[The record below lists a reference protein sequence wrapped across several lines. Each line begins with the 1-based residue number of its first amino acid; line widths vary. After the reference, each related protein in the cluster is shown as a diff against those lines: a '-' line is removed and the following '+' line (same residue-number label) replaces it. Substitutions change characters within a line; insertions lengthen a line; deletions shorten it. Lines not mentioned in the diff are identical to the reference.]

1 MQDELANKLYEKY
14 PKLTDTTKINMYAL
28 WSDSPDQCSALM
40 TRVSVEQDKG
50 EVMLVEKTG
59 ESTEV
64 VHKFNEK
71 GSMMLP
77 SDIVSAEWTL
87 RSAPDS
93 SYALDSLTIVR
104 NDKLLAV
111 LREGGNLPGNMDN
124 AVFKAHF
131 SKANKTPVEIVERHF
146 AQSGNAIQ
154 LNIKASEFEVTRGV
168 EARVRVFDVKGDSVV
183 LDSLLGDSVAMGFES
198 EVVLRMKRTGD
209 YKVVLTLEDEKE
221 SDAFEQEFGVKS
233 SIASVG
239 KDGWQMVSLAAV
251 DTSAINWTS
260 DDQVFYW
267 WDEFGNGGDYWQ
279 YRRYNRGDSV
289 VATRGAWYS
298 SLDSLPLVLK
308 RDIEDDGEDAVW
320 KLDSIHSG
328 WNLVANTH
336 GWEVSLFAGHA
347 DEEKDVDEES
357 EISFYRY
364 NSETADYEETK
375 YLKPYEAV
383 WAKVGKKKN
392 WKVSAAPVFAKAT
405 EREPQPE
412 KPEGGHMLPKR
423 VLAKASTKDRW
434 VLQAVLSDK
443 NGKQDAWNI
452 LGAGNNPFSAEE
464 PPESMGDHVNLS
476 IVEGKR
482 ALAKSI
488 KSASDEME
496 WTVALSASNDR
507 VGYLTLV
514 GIDDVNAF
522 GYRVFVTVD
531 GNTTEMK
538 DGVPLQVLL
547 KSNAKTATVHVVP
560 AAKVVAQNSLKG
572 LRSARLGGKLKV
584 SFEATGLAG
593 TNARVDLL
601 DMKGHVMSTVNAKT
615 LEGTN
620 ALVLDAPKSGLY
632 MLRVRAGSQQQAAKV
647 MVK

>member
-1 MQDELANKLYEKY
+1 
-14 PKLTDTTKINMYAL
+14 
-28 WSDSPDQCSALM
+28 
-40 TRVSVEQDKG
+40 
-50 EVMLVEKTG
+50 
-59 ESTEV
+59 
-64 VHKFNEK
+64 
-71 GSMMLP
+71 
-77 SDIVSAEWTL
+77 
-87 RSAPDS
+87 
-93 SYALDSLTIVR
+93 
-104 NDKLLAV
+104 
-111 LREGGNLPGNMDN
+111 
-124 AVFKAHF
+124 
-131 SKANKTPVEIVERHF
+131 
-146 AQSGNAIQ
+146 
-154 LNIKASEFEVTRGV
+154 
-168 EARVRVFDVKGDSVV
+168 
-183 LDSLLGDSVAMGFES
+183 
-198 EVVLRMKRTGD
+198 
-209 YKVVLTLEDEKE
+209 
-221 SDAFEQEFGVKS
+221 
-233 SIASVG
+233 
-239 KDGWQMVSLAAV
+239 
-251 DTSAINWTS
+251 
-260 DDQVFYW
+260 
-267 WDEFGNGGDYWQ
+267 
-279 YRRYNRGDSV
+279 
-289 VATRGAWYS
+289 
-298 SLDSLPLVLK
+298 
-308 RDIEDDGEDAVW
+308 
-320 KLDSIHSG
+320 
-328 WNLVANTH
+328 
-336 GWEVSLFAGHA
+336 
-347 DEEKDVDEES
+347 
-357 EISFYRY
+357 
-364 NSETADYEETK
+364 
-375 YLKPYEAV
+375 
-383 WAKVGKKKN
+383 
-392 WKVSAAPVFAKAT
+392 
-405 EREPQPE
+405 
-412 KPEGGHMLPKR
+412 MLPKR

-547 KSNAKTATVHVVP
+547 KSNAKTATVHVAP

-601 DMKGHVMSTVNAKT
+601 DMNGHVMSTVNAKT